1 MNGHGSTPIAK
12 HHRPN
17 VSTRLR
23 FGGIELSHTSSMR
36 AGRILIA
43 VTPEQTTGFGIRTV
57 GYSVALFG
65 AIAILG
71 WTSKSSILGRLLLMA
86 SDGGRAFLASLLT
99 VWLT

>member
-12 HHRPN
+12 HHRPIAT
-17 VSTRLR
+17 TRLR
-23 FGGIELSHTSSMR
+23 FGGIELSYTSSMR

-43 VTPEQTTGFGIRTV
+43 VTVEQTIGFGIQTV

-71 WTSKSSILGRLLLMA
+71 WIGKTSILRRLILMA

-99 VWLT
+99 VWFT